1 MASKKIQKL
10 QDDLN
15 KMLDQLTKY
24 RILFNED
31 GHIDSEEQKKLDDM
45 QALINEAQ
53 AKIATMQGGKKETSP
68 DNEREKMNKGL
79 LMLKTELESLL
90 LVYGIK

>member
-15 KMLDQLTKY
+15 KMLDQINKY
-24 RILFNED
+24 RILYNED
-31 GHIDSEEQKKLDDM
+31 GHIDSNEHKKLSDM
-45 QALINEAQ
+45 QALIYKAQ
-53 AKIATMQGGKKETSP
+53 SKIATMQGGKDASP

-79 LMLKTELESLL
+79 LKLKTELESLL
-90 LVYGIK
+90 YVYDIK